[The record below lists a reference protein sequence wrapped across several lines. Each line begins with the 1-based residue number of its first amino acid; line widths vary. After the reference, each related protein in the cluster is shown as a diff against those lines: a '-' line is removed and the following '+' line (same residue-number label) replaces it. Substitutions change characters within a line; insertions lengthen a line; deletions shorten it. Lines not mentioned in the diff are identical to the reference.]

1 VKRDPRVAFLLLAP
15 SLVLLV
21 PLFYLPQL
29 LLFVVSLGHRSAYGG
44 VVRTL
49 SLENYARAF
58 EPLYLGILWR
68 SLGLAAFT
76 TIACLALG
84 FPFAWWLA
92 RRVPVRSRSAL
103 LALVVLPFWTSFL
116 VRMYAWIV
124 LLRSEGLVNLALA
137 GLGLPRVE
145 LLYNDFA
152 VLVGQV
158 YGELPFMIVP
168 LYVSLEKLD
177 NALVE
182 AAADCGASPARAFWS
197 VVVPQTLPGIAA
209 GCLLVFI
216 PSLGAFLAPDL
227 LGGGRTAYV
236 GNLIQS
242 QFAVARDMPFGAALS
257 FVLSLLVVVL
267 LLVFRRP
274 LKAAQEL

>member
-21 PLFYLPQL
+21 VLFYLPQL

-49 SLENYARAF
+49 SLENYARAL

-68 SLGLAAFT
+68 SFGLAAFT
-76 TIACLALG
+76 TLACLALG

-257 FVLSLLVVVL
+257 FVLSLLVVAL

>member
-1 VKRDPRVAFLLLAP
+1 VKRDPRAGFLLLAP

-21 PLFYLPQL
+21 VLFYLPQL
-29 LLFVVSLGHRSAYGG
+29 LLFVVSLGRRSAYGG

-49 SLENYARAF
+49 SFENYARAL

-76 TIACLALG
+76 TLACLALG

-92 RRVPVRSRSAL
+92 RRVPARSRSAL

-257 FVLSLLVVVL
+257 FVLSLLVVAL

>member
-1 VKRDPRVAFLLLAP
+1 VKRDPRVASLLLAP

-21 PLFYLPQL
+21 VLFYLPQL

-49 SLENYARAF
+49 SLENYARAL

-68 SLGLAAFT
+68 SFGLAAFT
-76 TIACLALG
+76 TLACLALG

-92 RRVPVRSRSAL
+92 RRVPVRSRRAL

-257 FVLSLLVVVL
+257 FVLSLLVVAL